1 MAFDGFVIN
10 SVINELNSCLIDGKI
25 NKVFEPNKNELILG
39 IYANSKNYALYISID
54 SNNYRLHLTTSSKP
68 NPYNALNFCMFL
80 RKHIVGYK
88 IKSITS
94 YNLERIVFIS
104 LEGFNELNDKVRKT
118 LIIELM
124 GKHSNIILVNENNII
139 IDSLRHLDTFSN
151 SLRNILP
158 AHPYSVPNSSKV
170 SILNVN
176 QFSDFFNILKD
187 DLNIYSISDNITS
200 KFNGVSKTYVSNM
213 LETLNLPDFSSN
225 IDDLKLI
232 YNYMKDS
239 LTSNVV
245 LKNYINNKQKQD
257 YVITP
262 GNSSSLDINFFLDD
276 FYSKKE
282 NDETIKNYRNSILK
296 IILNELKKYSK
307 RLYNINQKLEECLQM
322 ETYKLYGEL
331 ITANLYRIKDENTAK
346 ISLENYYDNNNIVVI
361 PLDQSI
367 CVSDNAKK
375 YFKKY
380 NKLKNALHLV
390 TLQKQDTKNEI
401 DYLES
406 VVYELESSK
415 TLDDINSIYM
425 ELSEHPIFKDK
436 FLKSKSKKD
445 SKKATTEISSPIKM
459 DINGYTIYI
468 GKNNK
473 QNDYLT
479 LKFANNNDI
488 WFHTKDIH
496 GSHLILVTNGKEI
509 SQELINK
516 CAGIAAFYSKAK
528 DSSNVPV
535 DYTLVKYVKKP
546 SGAKPGMVIY
556 TNYTTVNV
564 QPISNFI

>member
-1 MAFDGFVIN
+1 MAFDGIVIN

-80 RKHIVGYK
+80 RKHIIGYK
-88 IKSITS
+88 IKSIVS
-94 YNLERIVFIS
+94 YDLERIVFIN

-158 AHPYSVPNSSKV
+158 AHPYSSPGSNKYSL
-170 SILNVN
+170 LNVN
-176 QFSDFFNILKD
+176 SFNEFFNILKD
-187 DLNIYSISDNITS
+187 DLDNCSIADNIIN
-200 KFNGVSKTYVSNM
+200 KFNGVSKSFVNYM
-213 LETLNLPDFSSN
+213 LETLNLSTFSNN
-225 IDDLKLI
+225 IDDINLI
-232 YNYMKDS
+232 YNYMKEALS
-239 LTSNVV
+239 NNVV
-245 LKNYINNKQKQD
+245 LKNYTNDKQKQD

-262 GNSSSLDINFFLDD
+262 GTSSLLDINFFLDD

-282 NDETIKNYRNSILK
+282 TDETVKNYRNSILK
-296 IILNELKKYSK
+296 VILNELKKYSK
-307 RLYNINQKLEECLQM
+307 RLYNINQKLEECSQM
-322 ETYKLYGEL
+322 DTYKLYGEL
-331 ITANLYRIKDENTAK
+331 ITANLYRIKDENIDK
-346 ISLENYYDNNNIVVI
+346 VSLENYYDNNNIIDI
-361 PLDQSI
+361 PLDKSI

-380 NKLKNALHLV
+380 NKLKNALQLV
-390 TLQKQDTKNEI
+390 SNQKKETRNEI

-406 VVYELESSK
+406 VIYELESSK
-415 TLDDINSIYM
+415 TLDDVNSIYN
-425 ELSEHPIFKDK
+425 ELSEHPIFKDRFSK
-436 FLKSKSKKD
+436 TKNKKEPKKEKS
-445 SKKATTEISSPIKM
+445 EPFSPIIKEI
-459 DINGYTIYI
+459 DGYTIYI

-496 GSHLILVTNGKEI
+496 GSHLVLVTNGKEI

-516 CAGIAAFYSKAK
+516 CASIAAFHSKAK

-564 QPISNFI
+564 QPISDFI

>member
-1 MAFDGFVIN
+1 MAFDGIVIN

-80 RKHIVGYK
+80 RKHIIGYK
-88 IKSITS
+88 IKSIVS
-94 YNLERIVFIS
+94 YDLERIVFIN

-158 AHPYSVPNSSKV
+158 AHPYSSPSSNKY
-170 SILNVN
+170 SLLNVN
-176 QFSDFFNILKD
+176 SFNEFLNILKD
-187 DLNIYSISDNITS
+187 DLDNCSITDNIIN
-200 KFNGVSKTYVSNM
+200 KFNGISKSFVNYM
-213 LETLNLPDFSSN
+213 LETLNLSKFSNN
-225 IDDLKLI
+225 IDDINLI
-232 YNYMKDS
+232 YNYMKDALS
-239 LTSNVV
+239 SNVV
-245 LKNYINNKQKQD
+245 LKNYTNDKQKQD

-262 GNSSSLDINFFLDD
+262 GTSSLLDINFFLDD

-282 NDETIKNYRNSILK
+282 TDETVKSYRNSILK
-296 IILNELKKYSK
+296 VILNELKKYSK
-307 RLYNINQKLEECLQM
+307 RLYNINQKLEECSQM
-322 ETYKLYGEL
+322 DTYKLYGEL
-331 ITANLYRIKDENTAK
+331 ITANLYRIKDENIDK
-346 ISLENYYDNNNIVVI
+346 VSLENYYDNNNIIDI
-361 PLDQSI
+361 PLDKSI
-367 CVSDNAKK
+367 CISANAKK

-380 NKLKNALHLV
+380 NKLKNALQLV
-390 TLQKQDTKNEI
+390 SNQKKETKNEI

-406 VVYELESSK
+406 VIYELESSK
-415 TLDDINSIYM
+415 TLDDVNSIYN

-436 FLKSKSKKD
+436 FSKTKNKKEPKKEKS
-445 SKKATTEISSPIKM
+445 EPFSPIIKEI
-459 DINGYTIYI
+459 DGYTIYI

-496 GSHLILVTNGKEI
+496 GSHLVLVTNGKEI
-509 SQELINK
+509 GQELINK
-516 CAGIAAFYSKAK
+516 CASIAAFHSKAK

-546 SGAKPGMVIY
+546 SCAKPGMVIY

-564 QPISNFI
+564 QPISDFI